1 VIAVTGGGAS
11 WGLAAAVVAW
21 LVLAAGVSA
30 GRPLRDRMRWIVP
43 PALRVAEYAG
53 ILWLAA
59 LAGPSAVP
67 GAFTLLL
74 AVTYRHYDIV
84 YRFRHRGVIPPA
96 WLNRLAGGWDGRTI
110 VVLVLAAAAAVPAGL
125 YVAAGLLGVVF
136 VAETIAAWASFER
149 TQQPDV
155 YEDEE
160 EDAE

>member
-1 VIAVTGGGAS
+1 M
-11 WGLAAAVVAW
+11 
-21 LVLAAGVSA
+21 
-30 GRPLRDRMRWIVP
+30 RPPIPLFPSLRTDNLR

-67 GAFTLLL
+67 GAFALLL

-84 YRFRHRGVIPPA
+84 YRFRHRGVTPPT
-96 WLNRLAGGWDGRTI
+96 WLNRLAAGWDGRMI
-110 VVLVLAAAAAVPAGL
+110 VVLILAAAAAVPAGL
-125 YVAAGLLGVVF
+125 YVAAGLLGIVF
-136 VAETIAAWASFER
+136 VAETVAAWASFER
-149 TQQPDV
+149 SQQPDV